1 MNAEILTIGT
11 EILLGEIV
19 DTNTQRIARSLR
31 ELGLDLYQTRTVGD
45 NQGRIANAVREA
57 LTGAEVVITSG
68 GLGPT
73 IDDETRAGIA
83 AALDRKLEF
92 QPDLWEQIK
101 QRFASFGR
109 TPTENNRRQAHLP
122 GGAAPIPNP
131 IGTAPGFIL
140 ECDEGTVVALPGVPA
155 ELESMLDNSVL
166 PYLRKRSNL
175 KQLMRIRLVRTAGVG
190 ESWLDGKIEDLER
203 LRNPTV
209 GLSAHPGRVDI
220 RLTAKAGSE
229 SEAED
234 LLWGL
239 EATLQQRLGD
249 AIYGTDGDELETV
262 TADLMAV
269 RGWKLTI
276 VESGT
281 HGALQS
287 LFEDL
292 SVVYVGGRILP
303 SGTSFQ
309 ELEGALAEEM
319 LNVDAEA
326 GLALWLSS
334 QDGRMEVQL
343 SMVLPQG
350 KVQKSLSYGGPLEYA
365 GNWAATQAVN
375 QLRLRLLALTHA
387 SAV

>member
-31 ELGLDLYQTRTVGD
+31 ELGLDLFQTRTVGD
-45 NQGRIANAVREA
+45 NQVRIANAVREA
-57 LTGAEVVITSG
+57 LANAQMVITSG

-73 IDDETRAGIA
+73 VDDATRAGVA
-83 AALDRKLEF
+83 AALDRKLAF
-92 QPDLWEQIK
+92 QPELWEQIE

-109 TPTENNRRQAHLP
+109 KPTENNRRQAHLP
-122 GGAAPIPNP
+122 SGATPISNP

-155 ELESMLDNSVL
+155 ELESMLEDAVV
-166 PYLRKRSNL
+166 PYLRRHFKL
-175 KQLMRIRLVRTAGVG
+175 QQLLHIRLVRTAGLG

-220 RLTAKAGSE
+220 RLTAKAGSVR
-229 SEAED
+229 EAED

-249 AIYGTDGDELETV
+249 AIYGIDGDELETV
-262 TADLMAV
+262 TADLLAE

-287 LFEDL
+287 VFDGL
-292 SVVYVGGRILP
+292 SEVYVGGRILP
-303 SGTSFQ
+303 SGTAFQ
-309 ELEGALAEEM
+309 ELEAALAEEM
-319 LNVDAEA
+319 SSTGAES
-326 GLALWLSS
+326 GLALSLSP
-334 QDGRMEVQL
+334 QDGRMEVQVRVVL
-343 SMVLPQG
+343 SQV
-350 KVQKSLSYGGPLEYA
+350 KEKRSLSYGGPPEYA
-365 GNWAATQAVN
+365 GNWAATQAIN
-375 QLRLRLLALTHA
+375 QLRLKLLAPTHA
-387 SAV
+387 A